1 MIVPWLWRYG
11 PFLGSAYSTRRG
23 RAVGRPDAVARLRN
37 LHRDCLR
44 SLGGAAADPS
54 AGPDDGRDRDAVRYW
69 PALDQRDEPGCTSDR
84 AWATSMRMQS
94 TTSSKFPANREFS
107 RLADK
112 FDRLVRLLGLAV
124 LWRIDFQE
132 SGLRAVYIR
141 RLERLMWLSC
151 SGKPER
157 ESVTDRAASILR
169 WGFIVR
175 FGAGRVV
182 WQSCRAV
189 AGAAINVACT
199 ALLAIVPPRPDL
211 LLTTAHICLQLRRP
225 RRAYDAVAG
234 MNVIDAWHIADPNRT
249 AQLMTNIAEALC
261 ACGLRAE
268 AKDVLRKTIALAPHS
283 ATPQSALIFLLEAD
297 LRAAGGNIPLEQ
309 WAELEDLLRKSVIE
323 SPHLAAPRLALAA
336 CLRREARYLE
346 AQTAPARIAAPG
358 LRVEAENL
366 LWEAVTEEPC
376 RSAPRLALAEFLL
389 ENLRYAE
396 AETVA
401 AAAVQCC
408 PTSAEPRLVLA
419 RIQFQLLRFE
429 AAAKTIE
436 ALLAIAPENGW
447 AWFEYGKILWNSFD
461 QPDGAFERAG
471 DLSGNDSA
479 LLAGVAQQ
487 FLYDL
492 EYEKAAK
499 YYERLLNLHPSMR
512 DNFVICRYYA
522 TCLKEI
528 GRTQEAVDIIS
539 AALKSCRLAAKRAQ
553 GEGLELIKREEALLL
568 SQAGRLD
575 ASFSSLQSIREVAAP
590 SPRYDRAEY
599 LPRTPERLQRLA
611 EIVDSRD
618 VFVLLQGPSFATF
631 AARLHE
637 FADFE
642 FAIATLNSF
651 PPVEQELRRIKRHAD
666 ILLFT
671 QPGSVRSWH
680 PELMKFLARSPPNLV
695 VANRYALSG
704 LSGFGVSE
712 REFVARHDKRL
723 LLVHS
728 DGGPP
733 LPSRPLHFENGP
745 SVSLL
750 IPLLLFARPR
760 RIFLFGADG
769 GSNPNFGK
777 RPYFY
782 YDDYDADEP
791 QESLN
796 RPGMVSF
803 KGLPR
808 KLEGYNRR
816 QHVNAINGDRVI
828 DFAFRSLEAHFGIQ
842 VPPIFNVC
850 PHSTHRIFPRIN
862 IDAALAQFAD
872 GRAAAAARDYEHHV
886 R

>member
-1 MIVPWLWRYG
+1 
-11 PFLGSAYSTRRG
+11 
-23 RAVGRPDAVARLRN
+23 
-37 LHRDCLR
+37 
-44 SLGGAAADPS
+44 
-54 AGPDDGRDRDAVRYW
+54 
-69 PALDQRDEPGCTSDR
+69 
-84 AWATSMRMQS
+84 
-94 TTSSKFPANREFS
+94 
-107 RLADK
+107 
-112 FDRLVRLLGLAV
+112 
-124 LWRIDFQE
+124 
-132 SGLRAVYIR
+132 
-141 RLERLMWLSC
+141 
-151 SGKPER
+151 
-157 ESVTDRAASILR
+157 
-169 WGFIVR
+169 
-175 FGAGRVV
+175 
-182 WQSCRAV
+182 
-189 AGAAINVACT
+189 VAC
-199 ALLAIVPPRPDL
+199 AVLLAITPPRPEL
-211 LLTTAHICLQLRRP
+211 ALMTARICLKLRRP
-225 RRAYDAVAG
+225 RRAYDALAG
-234 MNVIDAWHIADPNRT
+234 MNAIDVRQIADPDRT
-249 AQLMTNIAEALC
+249 AEQMTNIAAVLC
-261 ACGLRAE
+261 AQRLRAE
-268 AKDVLRKTIALAPHS
+268 AKDVLRSAIALAPR
-283 ATPQSALIFLLEAD
+283 AAAPRSALILLLEED
-297 LRAAGGNIPLEQ
+297 LRAAGGNISLEQ
-309 WAELEDLLRKSVIE
+309 WAELKNLLRKSVIE

-336 CLRREARYLE
+336 CLGQEARYRE
-346 AQTAPARIAAPG
+346 AQTAPVRVVAPI

-366 LWEAVTEEPC
+366 LREAVAEEPC
-376 RSAPRLALAEFLL
+376 GAAPYLALAEFLL
-389 ENLRYAE
+389 ESLRYVE

-401 AAAVQCC
+401 TAAVRSC
-408 PTSAEPRLVLA
+408 PTSVELRLVLA
-419 RIQFQLLRFE
+419 RIQFQLLRLE

-436 ALLAIAPENGW
+436 ALLAVAPENGW

-461 QPDGAFERAG
+461 RADSAFERAG
-471 DLSGNDSA
+471 DLSGNDGA
-479 LLAGVAQQ
+479 LLAGVAQR

-492 EYEKAAK
+492 DYENAAK
-499 YYERLLNLHPSMR
+499 YYERLLNLHPNMR

-522 TCLKEI
+522 TCLKETA
-528 GRTQEAVDIIS
+528 RTQEAVDMIS

-575 ASFSSLQSIREVAAP
+575 ESFSALQSIRDVAAP
-590 SPRYDRAEY
+590 TPRYDRAEY

-651 PPVEQELRRIKRHAD
+651 PPVEQELRRINRHAD

-671 QPGSVRSWH
+671 QPGSIRAWH
-680 PELMKFLARSPPNLV
+680 PELVKFLARSPPNLV

-712 REFVARHDKRL
+712 REFAARYDKRL

-750 IPLLLFARPR
+750 ISLLLFARPR

-769 GSNPNFGK
+769 GSNPSFSK
-777 RPYFY
+777 RPYYY
-782 YDDYDADEP
+782 YDDYDADAEP
-791 QESLN
+791 QEFLN

-808 KLEGYNRR
+808 KLDEYNRR
-816 QHVNAINGDRVI
+816 QCINAINGDRVI

-862 IDAALAQFAD
+862 IGDALAALAH
-872 GRAAAAARDYEHHV
+872 GRAQQPLRQITSIMSDDLAV
-886 R
+886 TLTSIL

>member
-1 MIVPWLWRYG
+1 
-11 PFLGSAYSTRRG
+11 
-23 RAVGRPDAVARLRN
+23 
-37 LHRDCLR
+37 
-44 SLGGAAADPS
+44 
-54 AGPDDGRDRDAVRYW
+54 
-69 PALDQRDEPGCTSDR
+69 
-84 AWATSMRMQS
+84 
-94 TTSSKFPANREFS
+94 
-107 RLADK
+107 
-112 FDRLVRLLGLAV
+112 
-124 LWRIDFQE
+124 
-132 SGLRAVYIR
+132 
-141 RLERLMWLSC
+141 
-151 SGKPER
+151 
-157 ESVTDRAASILR
+157 
-169 WGFIVR
+169 
-175 FGAGRVV
+175 
-182 WQSCRAV
+182 
-189 AGAAINVACT
+189 VACA
-199 ALLAIVPPRPDL
+199 ALLAITPPRPDL
-211 LLTTAHICLQLRRP
+211 LLRTARICLKLRRP
-225 RRAYDAVAG
+225 RRAYDALAAVNA
-234 MNVIDAWHIADPNRT
+234 IDVRQIADLDRT
-249 AQLMTNIAEALC
+249 AEQITNIAAVLC
-261 ACGLRAE
+261 ARRLRAE
-268 AKDVLRKTIALAPHS
+268 AKDVLRSANALAPR
-283 ATPQSALIFLLEAD
+283 AAAPRSALILLLEED
-297 LRAAGGNIPLEQ
+297 LRAAGGNISLEQ
-309 WAELEDLLRKSVIE
+309 WAELENLLRKSLIE

-336 CLRREARYLE
+336 CLGQEARYRE
-346 AQTAPARIAAPG
+346 AQTEPVRVVAPR

-366 LWEAVTEEPC
+366 LREAVAEEPC
-376 RSAPRLALAEFLL
+376 GVAPHLALAEFLL
-389 ENLRYAE
+389 ENLRYVE

-401 AAAVQCC
+401 AVAVQRC
-408 PTSAEPRLVLA
+408 PTSAELRLVLA
-419 RIQFQLLRFE
+419 RIQFQLLRLE

-447 AWFEYGKILWNSFD
+447 AWFEYGKILWNSFHRAD
-461 QPDGAFERAG
+461 SAFERAG

-479 LLAGVAQQ
+479 LLAGVAQR

-492 EYEKAAK
+492 DYEKAAR
-499 YYERLLNLHPSMR
+499 YYERLLNLHPNMW

-522 TCLKEI
+522 TCLKETA
-528 GRTQEAVDIIS
+528 RTQEAVDVIS

-575 ASFSSLQSIREVAAP
+575 ESFSALQSIRDVAAP
-590 SPRYDRAEY
+590 TPRYDRAEY

-651 PPVEQELRRIKRHAD
+651 PPVEQELRRINRHAD

-671 QPGSVRSWH
+671 QPGSIRAWH
-680 PELMKFLARSPPNLV
+680 AELVKFLARSPPNLV
-695 VANRYALSG
+695 AANRYALSG
-704 LSGFGVSE
+704 LSEFGLSE
-712 REFVARHDKRL
+712 REFAARYDKRL

-769 GSNPNFGK
+769 GSNPSFSK

-782 YDDYDADEP
+782 YDDYDADAEP
-791 QESLN
+791 QEFLN

-808 KLEGYNRR
+808 KLDEYNHR

-850 PHSTHRIFPRIN
+850 PHSAHRIFPRID
-862 IDAALAQFAD
+862 IDDALARLAD
-872 GRAAAAARDYEHHV
+872 GRARPAAKRRAKRASN
-886 R
+886 

>member
-1 MIVPWLWRYG
+1 
-11 PFLGSAYSTRRG
+11 
-23 RAVGRPDAVARLRN
+23 
-37 LHRDCLR
+37 
-44 SLGGAAADPS
+44 
-54 AGPDDGRDRDAVRYW
+54 
-69 PALDQRDEPGCTSDR
+69 
-84 AWATSMRMQS
+84 
-94 TTSSKFPANREFS
+94 
-107 RLADK
+107 
-112 FDRLVRLLGLAV
+112 
-124 LWRIDFQE
+124 
-132 SGLRAVYIR
+132 
-141 RLERLMWLSC
+141 
-151 SGKPER
+151 
-157 ESVTDRAASILR
+157 
-169 WGFIVR
+169 
-175 FGAGRVV
+175 
-182 WQSCRAV
+182 
-189 AGAAINVACT
+189 VACA
-199 ALLAIVPPRPDL
+199 ALLAITPPRPDL
-211 LLTTAHICLQLRRP
+211 LLRTARICLKLRRP
-225 RRAYDAVAG
+225 RRAYDALAAVNA
-234 MNVIDAWHIADPNRT
+234 IDVRQIADLDRT
-249 AQLMTNIAEALC
+249 AEQITNIAAVLC
-261 ACGLRAE
+261 ARRLRAE
-268 AKDVLRKTIALAPHS
+268 AKDVLRSANALAPR
-283 ATPQSALIFLLEAD
+283 AAAPRSALILLLEED
-297 LRAAGGNIPLEQ
+297 LRAAGGNISLEQ
-309 WAELEDLLRKSVIE
+309 WAELENLLRKSLIE

-336 CLRREARYLE
+336 CLGQEARYRE
-346 AQTAPARIAAPG
+346 AQTEPVRVVAPR

-366 LWEAVTEEPC
+366 LREAVAEEPC
-376 RSAPRLALAEFLL
+376 GVAPHLALAEFLL
-389 ENLRYAE
+389 ENLRYVE

-401 AAAVQCC
+401 AVAVQRC
-408 PTSAEPRLVLA
+408 PTSAELRLVLA
-419 RIQFQLLRFE
+419 RIQFQLLRLE

-461 QPDGAFERAG
+461 RADSAFERAG
-471 DLSGNDSA
+471 DLSGNDGA
-479 LLAGVAQQ
+479 LLAGVAQR

-492 EYEKAAK
+492 DYEKAAR
-499 YYERLLNLHPSMR
+499 YYERLLNLHPNMW

-522 TCLKEI
+522 TCLKETA
-528 GRTQEAVDIIS
+528 RTQEAVDVIS

-575 ASFSSLQSIREVAAP
+575 ESFSALQSIRDVAAP
-590 SPRYDRAEY
+590 TPRYDRAEY

-651 PPVEQELRRIKRHAD
+651 PPVEQELRRINRHAD

-671 QPGSVRSWH
+671 QPGSIRAWH
-680 PELMKFLARSPPNLV
+680 AELVKFLARSPPNLV
-695 VANRYALSG
+695 AANRYALSG
-704 LSGFGVSE
+704 LSEFGLSE
-712 REFVARHDKRL
+712 REFAARYDKRL

-769 GSNPNFGK
+769 GSNPSFSK

-782 YDDYDADEP
+782 YDDYDADAEP
-791 QESLN
+791 QEFLN

-808 KLEGYNRR
+808 KLDEYNRR
-816 QHVNAINGDRVI
+816 QCINAINGDRVV

-862 IDAALAQFAD
+862 IEDALAALAD
-872 GRAAAAARDYEHHV
+872 GRAQQPLRQITSIMSDDLAV
-886 R
+886 TLTSIL

>member
-1 MIVPWLWRYG
+1 
-11 PFLGSAYSTRRG
+11 
-23 RAVGRPDAVARLRN
+23 
-37 LHRDCLR
+37 
-44 SLGGAAADPS
+44 
-54 AGPDDGRDRDAVRYW
+54 
-69 PALDQRDEPGCTSDR
+69 
-84 AWATSMRMQS
+84 
-94 TTSSKFPANREFS
+94 
-107 RLADK
+107 
-112 FDRLVRLLGLAV
+112 
-124 LWRIDFQE
+124 
-132 SGLRAVYIR
+132 
-141 RLERLMWLSC
+141 
-151 SGKPER
+151 
-157 ESVTDRAASILR
+157 
-169 WGFIVR
+169 
-175 FGAGRVV
+175 
-182 WQSCRAV
+182 
-189 AGAAINVACT
+189 VACA
-199 ALLAIVPPRPDL
+199 ALLAITPPRPDL
-211 LLTTAHICLQLRRP
+211 LLRTARICLKLRRP
-225 RRAYDAVAG
+225 RQAYDAAARVS
-234 MNVIDAWHIADPNRT
+234 VIDVRGTADLDRT
-249 AQLMTNIAEALC
+249 AEQMTELAAVLRTWGFRVEAN
-261 ACGLRAE
+261 
-268 AKDVLRKTIALAPHS
+268 DVLRKANALAPH
-283 ATPQSALIFLLEAD
+283 AAPQSALISSLEED
-297 LRAAGGNIPLEQ
+297 LRAAGGNISLEQ
-309 WAELEDLLRKSVIE
+309 WAELEDLLQRSVAE
-323 SPHLAAPRLALAA
+323 SPLLAAPRLALAT
-336 CLRREARYLE
+336 CLRQEARYLE
-346 AQTAPARIAAPG
+346 AQTVPEMVNARG
-358 LRVEAENL
+358 LRVRAENL
-366 LWEAVTEEPC
+366 LRDAVAAEPHL
-376 RSAPRLALAEFLL
+376 SAPRLALADFLL
-389 ENLRYAE
+389 ESLRYVE

-401 AAAVQCC
+401 AAAVRSC
-408 PTSAEPRLVLA
+408 PASAELRLVLA
-419 RIQFQLLRFE
+419 RTQFQLLRLE

-447 AWFEYGKILWNSFD
+447 AWFEYGKILWSSFD
-461 QPDGAFERAG
+461 RADSAFERAG
-471 DLSGNDSA
+471 DLSGNDHA

-492 EYEKAAK
+492 DYEKAAK
-499 YYERLLNLHPSMR
+499 YYERLLNLHPNMW
-512 DNFVICRYYA
+512 DNFVICRHYA
-522 TCLKEI
+522 SCLKEI
-528 GRTQEAVDIIS
+528 ARTQEAVDMIS

-575 ASFSSLQSIREVAAP
+575 ESFSALQSIRDVAAP
-590 SPRYDRAEY
+590 TPRYNRAEY

-651 PPVEQELRRIKRHAD
+651 PPVEQELRRINRHAD

-671 QPGSVRSWH
+671 QPGSIRAWH

-695 VANRYALSG
+695 MANRYALSG

-712 REFVARHDKRL
+712 REFAARHDKRL

-769 GSNPNFGK
+769 GSNPSFSK

-782 YDDYDADEP
+782 YDDYDADAEP
-791 QESLN
+791 QEFLK

-808 KLEGYNRR
+808 KLDEYNRR

-828 DFAFRSLEAHFGIQ
+828 DFASRSLEAHFGIQ

-850 PHSTHRIFPRIN
+850 PHSTHRVFPRID
-862 IDAALAQFAD
+862 IDDALGRLAD
-872 GRAAAAARDYEHHV
+872 GRARSVPERRAKRASN
-886 R
+886 

>member
-1 MIVPWLWRYG
+1 
-11 PFLGSAYSTRRG
+11 
-23 RAVGRPDAVARLRN
+23 
-37 LHRDCLR
+37 
-44 SLGGAAADPS
+44 
-54 AGPDDGRDRDAVRYW
+54 
-69 PALDQRDEPGCTSDR
+69 
-84 AWATSMRMQS
+84 
-94 TTSSKFPANREFS
+94 
-107 RLADK
+107 
-112 FDRLVRLLGLAV
+112 
-124 LWRIDFQE
+124 
-132 SGLRAVYIR
+132 
-141 RLERLMWLSC
+141 
-151 SGKPER
+151 
-157 ESVTDRAASILR
+157 
-169 WGFIVR
+169 
-175 FGAGRVV
+175 
-182 WQSCRAV
+182 
-189 AGAAINVACT
+189 VACA
-199 ALLAIVPPRPDL
+199 ALLAITPPRAEL
-211 LLTTAHICLQLRRP
+211 ALMTARICLKLRRP
-225 RRAYDAVAG
+225 RRAYDALAAVDA
-234 MNVIDAWHIADPNRT
+234 IDVRQIADPDRT
-249 AQLMTNIAEALC
+249 AEQITNIAAVLC
-261 ACGLRAE
+261 ARRLRAE
-268 AKDVLRKTIALAPHS
+268 AKDVLRSAVALAPR
-283 ATPQSALIFLLEAD
+283 AAAPRSALILLLEED
-297 LRAAGGNIPLEQ
+297 LRAAGGNISLEQ
-309 WAELEDLLRKSVIE
+309 WAELENLLRKSVIE
-323 SPHLAAPRLALAA
+323 SPRLAAPRLALAA
-336 CLRREARYLE
+336 CLGQEARYRE
-346 AQTAPARIAAPG
+346 AQTAPVRAVAPR
-358 LRVEAENL
+358 LREEAENL
-366 LWEAVTEEPC
+366 LREAVAEEPC
-376 RSAPRLALAEFLL
+376 GAAPHLALAEFLL

-401 AAAVQCC
+401 AVAVQRC
-408 PTSAEPRLVLA
+408 PTSVELRLVLA
-419 RIQFQLLRFE
+419 RIQFQLLRLE
-429 AAAKTIE
+429 SAAKTIE

-461 QPDGAFERAG
+461 RADSAFERAG
-471 DLSGNDSA
+471 DLSGNDGA
-479 LLAGVAQQ
+479 LLAGVAQR

-492 EYEKAAK
+492 DYEKAAR
-499 YYERLLNLHPSMR
+499 YYERLLNLHPNMW

-522 TCLKEI
+522 TCLKETA
-528 GRTQEAVDIIS
+528 RTQEAVDIIS

-575 ASFSSLQSIREVAAP
+575 ESFSALQSIRDVAAP
-590 SPRYDRAEY
+590 TPRYDRAEY

-618 VFVLLQGPSFATF
+618 VFVLLQGPSFATL

-671 QPGSVRSWH
+671 QPGSIRAWH

-745 SVSLL
+745 TVSLL

-769 GSNPNFGK
+769 GSNPSFSK

-782 YDDYDADEP
+782 YDDYDADAEP
-791 QESLN
+791 QEFLK
-796 RPGMVSF
+796 RPSMVSF

-808 KLEGYNRR
+808 KLDEYNRR

-828 DFAFRSLEAHFGIQ
+828 DFASRSLEAYFGIQ
-842 VPPIFNVC
+842 IPPIFNVC
-850 PHSTHRIFPRIN
+850 PHSVHRIFPRID
-862 IDAALAQFAD
+862 IDDALARLAD
-872 GRAAAAARDYEHHV
+872 GRARPAPEPRAKRASN
-886 R
+886 